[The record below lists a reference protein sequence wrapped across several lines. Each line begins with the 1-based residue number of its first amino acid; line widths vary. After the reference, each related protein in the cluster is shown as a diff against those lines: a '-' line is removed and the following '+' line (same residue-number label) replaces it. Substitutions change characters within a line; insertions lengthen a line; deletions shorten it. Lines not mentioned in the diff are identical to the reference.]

1 MGQKNKNSG
10 AMQAMIQASKRMVLV
25 CITPRAVNE
34 DDARHEYI
42 LNIILLISFF
52 FLIILSGTIVY
63 NLIRLGN
70 AYHGIPLFD
79 FIILTVLCGLALI
92 GSKRGHAKKISL
104 ALISIFTFG
113 SVYCGWHWG
122 ASLPATLLSFALIV
136 VISSVLIGSRFGFI
150 LSGILLVTLIVLG
163 YHEIYFLKE
172 LPWKNETIDKT
183 DIITY
188 SAILIFI
195 VGLTWLSN
203 TEIEKSLIRARKSE
217 KLLKEERDSL
227 EIKVEERTEDLR
239 RTQIERTAE
248 LGQMIEFGK
257 LSQGLFHDLMNPLSG
272 IMLHMN
278 TVKQVS
284 VPEITNAKEYIDKA
298 VYVSK
303 KMGVLL
309 AEIKKKVR
317 QSSNTPRSDV
327 EEETYSIE
335 DECDSVLH
343 LYQFQIREAGI
354 EVIKMYPHSGAKKT
368 LQFGHSVDMYRI
380 FSNIITNAIDALK
393 MLPSETERKIH
404 IEITKTPQNK
414 MRIEISNNGPH
425 IPEEIRSKIFEPF
438 FTTKANVGGTG
449 VGLSTVKNIVTNIL
463 KGTIEAHNTLKE
475 DRGTTFTITFPVRT
489 K

>member
-1 MGQKNKNSG
+1 
-10 AMQAMIQASKRMVLV
+10 
-25 CITPRAVNE
+25 
-34 DDARHEYI
+34 
-42 LNIILLISFF
+42 
-52 FLIILSGTIVY
+52 
-63 NLIRLGN
+63 
-70 AYHGIPLFD
+70 
-79 FIILTVLCGLALI
+79 
-92 GSKRGHAKKISL
+92 
-104 ALISIFTFG
+104 
-113 SVYCGWHWG
+113 
-122 ASLPATLLSFALIV
+122 
-136 VISSVLIGSRFGFI
+136 
-150 LSGILLVTLIVLG
+150 
-163 YHEIYFLKE
+163 
-172 LPWKNETIDKT
+172 
-183 DIITY
+183 
-188 SAILIFI
+188 
-195 VGLTWLSN
+195 
-203 TEIEKSLIRARKSE
+203 
-217 KLLKEERDSL
+217 
-227 EIKVEERTEDLR
+227 
-239 RTQIERTAE
+239 
-248 LGQMIEFGK
+248 MIEFGK